1 MPSIDSD
8 FLTLT
13 SLLRGF
19 SGINVVKSCAFL
31 EELSYEAA
39 LTRHKRTCIRGR
51 TVHSR
56 EFDEV
61 FADAPRQSSRVT
73 PAGARLLVEL
83 YELDAFPMKLTR
95 HPKKVDAFVLD
106 YIASE
111 EQLVPEPVKRDRVP
125 RPRSAKPDAPSASG
139 NSGDVLSTLFFAHK
153 PASTANRRPQAS
165 TRRAS

>member
-1 MPSIDSD
+1 MPSVDSD

-31 EELSYEAA
+31 EEMSYEAA
-39 LTRHKRTCIRGR
+39 LTRFKRICICGR

-56 EFDEV
+56 ELDEV

-83 YELDAFPMKLTR
+83 YELDAFPKKLTR
-95 HPKKVDAFVLD
+95 HPKRVEAFVLD

-111 EQLVPEPVKRDRVP
+111 ERLVAETVNRGPAPRLRPADRADA
-125 RPRSAKPDAPSASG
+125 STPD
-139 NSGDVLSTLFFAHK
+139 NVGDVLSTLFFAHK
-153 PASTANRRPQAS
+153 PATNRH
-165 TRRAS
+165 RASRSTP